1 MVESVSRCLHTSLAD
16 RISGNRI
23 EFHTERTRFQLLQSA
38 KRASTEDD
46 QTCWF
51 GTWKTCSSLSLTLS
65 LSLILFLLACCLFAF
80 CVCFCLRQNIYI
92 LLQNIVFACSDLKLY
107 LFFLAVTGCRHSCC
121 RSRMMLLKV
130 VDCDRSVR
138 LLQTVV
144 DCYRGV
150 RLLQKVVDCYWSQR
164 LSQKYDVTEVWDYY
178 KIVRFLQKCQFEKP
192 RPRNV
197 PSLKS
202 CAGRDRVFMC
212 LAHWHEVCPSNLSPS
227 LIKLHLLSVLFKHKV
242 VM

>member
-1 MVESVSRCLHTSLAD
+1 MLVWYLKNLFLSL
-16 RISGNRI
+16 S
-23 EFHTERTRFQLLQSA
+23 E
-38 KRASTEDD
+38 
-46 QTCWF
+46 
-51 GTWKTCSSLSLTLS
+51 SLSLSLS

-121 RSRMMLLKV
+121 RSGMM
-130 VDCDRSVR
+130 
-138 LLQTVV
+138 
-144 DCYRGV
+144 
-150 RLLQKVVDCYWSQR
+150 LQKVVDCYWSQR

-192 RPRNV
+192 GPRNV